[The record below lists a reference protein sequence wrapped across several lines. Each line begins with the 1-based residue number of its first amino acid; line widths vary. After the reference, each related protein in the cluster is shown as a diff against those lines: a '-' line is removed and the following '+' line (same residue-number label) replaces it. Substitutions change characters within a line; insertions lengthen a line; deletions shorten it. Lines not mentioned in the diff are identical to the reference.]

1 MFKKKKN
8 VNPTARDVEKQETN
22 ENTQNISSDSINR
35 KKNKKKKK
43 KRKFG
48 FLIGF
53 ILKISLIAGII
64 YLLLLYVFSVKRM
77 TGNSM
82 FPAIKDGDLC
92 IFYKLEDYY
101 TSDVV
106 LYKTEGNDLK
116 TGRIIAIKGQEVNF
130 PEYGGYT
137 INGFQPSEEILY
149 QTYKENGS
157 DVKYPLTVEPDTYFI
172 LNDFRT
178 DTVDS
183 RSYGL
188 IKKEQLLGKLIFVLR
203 RRNF

>member
-1 MFKKKKN
+1 MFKKNKKN
-8 VNPTARDVEKQETN
+8 SASIARNVETQNTS
-22 ENTQNISSDSINR
+22 ENTQDTSLNSN
-35 KKNKKKKK
+35 KKTKKKKK

-48 FLIGF
+48 FLFGF
-53 ILKISLIAGII
+53 IFKISLIAGIV

-82 FPAIKDGDLC
+82 IPAIKDGDLC

-101 TSDVV
+101 TSDIV
-106 LYKTEGNDLK
+106 LYKTENDDIRA
-116 TGRIIAIKGQEVNF
+116 GRIIAIKDQEVDF

-149 QTYKENGS
+149 QTYKENSS
-157 DVKYPLTVEPDTYFI
+157 DVKYPITIEPDTYFI

-183 RSYGL
+183 RSYGP